1 MNMDIIFDISEIK
14 IKMKIFFA
22 KIFQRGEHDLSRK
35 NTTFS
40 KSPLVQAL
48 WEALYKSW
56 NHQFEKRGWI
66 QAYDVLASLKNF
78 REKYFHFYFYVRNVK
93 NNIYAHLLIPG

>member
-1 MNMDIIFDISEIK
+1 ME
-14 IKMKIFFA
+14 IFFA
-22 KIFQRGEHDLSRK
+22 KNFQRGEPDLSRK
-35 NTTFS
+35 TQHFS

-56 NHQFEKRGWI
+56 NHQLENRGWI

-78 REKYFHFYFYVRNVK
+78 PEKYCNFHFYVRNVK
-93 NNIYAHLLIPG
+93 NNAHAHFLIPGQVWGVLASENLS